1 MGALPPPGLD
11 SLVELEPGVQ
21 EPDWAVVSPQ
31 RGRLAVVVLEPAVRE
46 SG

>member
-21 EPDWAVVSPQ
+21 EPDWAVVSSPL
-31 RGRLAVVVLEPAVRE
+31 GLLALVVLELAVQE